1 MTMSKVSAYEE
12 FKDKLQSGELLPGQ
26 FITQKEL
33 AALANVPIAAA
44 REAIQK
50 LEHDSLLKVHP
61 QRGIQVADVTL
72 DFIRNAFGLRMIL
85 ECDAVRMF
93 AANTENKKAAE
104 ALLKATQTILKEAEN
119 NTQSDTLEQAVE
131 IDWQLHDDIIAGV
144 NNKLVTEIYQI
155 NAARLRLIKATN
167 RLSPTR
173 VVTALGE
180 HVSILECCVANDP
193 AGAVK
198 AMQIHINTA
207 MERAINGV

>member
-1 MTMSKVSAYEE
+1 MSKVSAYEE

-72 DFIRNAFGLRMIL
+72 EFIRNAFGLRMLL
-85 ECDAVRMF
+85 ECDAVRKF
-93 AANTENKKAAE
+93 AENADNKPAAE
-104 ALLKATQTILKEAEN
+104 ALLRETKAV
-119 NTQSDTLEQAVE
+119 LEQAKGNSGDEILEKAVE
-131 IDWQLHDDIIAGV
+131 IDWQLHDDIIADV
-144 NNKLVTEIYQI
+144 KNKLVTEIYQI

-173 VVTALGE
+173 VITALEE
-180 HVSILECCVANDP
+180 HISILECCIAHDP
-193 AGAVK
+193 EGAVT
-198 AMQIHINTA
+198 AMQLHINTA

>member
-1 MTMSKVSAYEE
+1 MSKVSAYEE

-72 DFIRNAFGLRMIL
+72 EFIRNAFGLRMIL
-85 ECDAVRMF
+85 ECDAVRKF
-93 AANTENKKAAE
+93 AEDVDNKPSATT
-104 ALLKATQTILKEAEN
+104 LLRDTQAV
-119 NTQSDTLEQAVE
+119 LEQARGDVGGDVLERAVE

-144 NNKLVTEIYQI
+144 KNKLVTEIYQI

-173 VVTALGE
+173 VVTALEE
-180 HVSILECCVANDP
+180 HIAILEACVAGDP
-193 AGAVK
+193 QSAVT
-198 AMQIHINTA
+198 AMKLHIDTA

>member
-1 MTMSKVSAYEE
+1 MMSKVSAYEE

-61 QRGIQVADVTL
+61 QRGIQVADITL
-72 DFIRNAFGLRMIL
+72 EFIRNAFGLRMTL
-85 ECDAVRMF
+85 ECDAVRKF
-93 AANTENKKAAE
+93 AENPDNRPAAQ
-104 ALLKATQTILKEAEN
+104 ALLDDTIAVLKEAKS
-119 NTQSDTLEQAVE
+119 NTDTEVLERAVE
-131 IDWQLHDDIIAGV
+131 IDWQLHDDIIACV
-144 NNKLVTEIYQI
+144 KNKLVTEIFQI

-173 VVTALGE
+173 VVTALEE
-180 HVSILECCVANDP
+180 HISILECCVESDA
-193 AGAVK
+193 AGAVD
-198 AMQIHINTA
+198 AMQTHINTA